1 MTTIIERI
9 KNSAWLKAAVVRAV
23 KTMAQTAVA
32 AIGTTAYFFDVNWLA
47 VISAA
52 AVAGILSMLTSVA
65 GLPEVA
71 E

>member
-9 KNSAWLKAAVVRAV
+9 KNSAWLKAAAVRAV

-32 AIGTTAYFFDVNWLA
+32 AIGTSYVLSDVNWLA
-47 VISAA
+47 TVSAA
-52 AVAGILSMLTSVA
+52 VLAGILSMLTSLK